1 MKRFTALF
9 LTFIFLFACVSCRRE
24 SEKQAQTSEA
34 TTVSTVSTDLT
45 VKTSEASSTV
55 ATETTEEGKTV
66 STAQTTAKPKT
77 SIKNT
82 VKSTAASV
90 ISAVKTTTAPKKRP
104 QRTTVRTPLPT
115 SPSTTA
121 ALSTLATTVTIASTL
136 AKTTTTTERT
146 ETYPADTPAVNP
158 TPTKPQKLRCTV
170 SIDCSTIL
178 NNMDKLK
185 SGKEFFVPADGKI
198 LKTVTV
204 EFEQGETVFDI
215 LKRACANNPCSGNC
229 QYCQS
234 SGIQLEYSYSGG
246 YGSYYVEGIHQIYE
260 KDCGSKSGWMF
271 KVNGVFPNLGCSS
284 YTVKNGDKI
293 EWLYT
298 CDLGEDIGAEV

>member
-1 MKRFTALF
+1 MKRITALF
-9 LTFIFLFACVSCRRE
+9 LTFIFLFACVSCRKE
-24 SEKQAQTSEA
+24 SENQVQTSEN
-34 TTVSTVSTDLT
+34 TTVSTVLTSDTTDNSLANAAEP
-45 VKTSEASSTV
+45 SESEKAV
-55 ATETTEEGKTV
+55 ITT
-66 STAQTTAKPKT
+66 QTTSKPQT
-77 SIKNT
+77 SVKNT
-82 VKSTAASV
+82 VKSTVSTV
-90 ISAVKTTTAPKKRP
+90 ISAVKTTAAPKKRP

-121 ALSTLATTVTIASTL
+121 ALSTLATTATIASTS
-136 AKTTTTTERT
+136 AKTTTTRRM
-146 ETYPADTPAVNP
+146 ETSPADLPAVNP
-158 TPTKPQKLRCTV
+158 TPTEPQKLRCTI

-178 NNMDKLK
+178 NNKDKLK
-185 SGKEFFVPADGKI
+185 NGKELFVPADGKI

-215 LKRACANNPCSGNC
+215 LKRVCANNHCSGNC

-234 SGIQLEYSYSGG
+234 SGIQLEYSYSGS
-246 YGSYYVEGIHQIYE
+246 YGNYYIEGIHQIYE

-271 KVNGVFPNLGCSS
+271 KVNGVFPNVGCSS

>member
-1 MKRFTALF
+1 MKRITALF
-9 LTFIFLFACVSCRRE
+9 LTFIFLFACVSCRKE
-24 SEKQAQTSEA
+24 SENQVQTSEA
-34 TTVSTVSTDLT
+34 STVSTALT
-45 VKTSEASSTV
+45 SVTAKASST
-55 ATETTEEGKTV
+55 AEAETSEEEKAV
-66 STAQTTAKPKT
+66 STAQTTSKPKT
-77 SIKNT
+77 SVKNT

-90 ISAVKTTTAPKKRP
+90 ISAVKSTTAPKKRP

-115 SPSTTA
+115 SPTTTA
-121 ALSTLATTVTIASTL
+121 ALSTLATTVTIASTS
-136 AKTTTTTERT
+136 AKVTTTTRKA
-146 ETYPADTPAVNP
+146 ETPPADSPAVNP
-158 TPTKPQKLRCTV
+158 TPTEPQKLRCTI

-185 SGKEFFVPADGKI
+185 NGKEFFVPADGKI

-215 LKRACANNPCSGNC
+215 LKRACANNHCSGNC

-284 YTVKNGDKI
+284 YPVRNGDKI

>member
-1 MKRFTALF
+1 MKRITALF
-9 LTFIFLFACVSCRRE
+9 LTFIFLFACVSCRKE
-24 SEKQAQTSEA
+24 SENQVQTNEN
-34 TTVSTVSTDLT
+34 TTVSTVLTSDTTD
-45 VKTSEASSTV
+45 TSSANAAEPSESEKAV
-55 ATETTEEGKTV
+55 IAT
-66 STAQTTAKPKT
+66 QTTSKPQT
-77 SIKNT
+77 GVKNT
-82 VKSTAASV
+82 VKSTVSTV
-90 ISAVKTTTAPKKRP
+90 ISAVKTTAAPKKRP

-121 ALSTLATTVTIASTL
+121 ALSTLATTATIASTS
-136 AKTTTTTERT
+136 AKTTTTRRT
-146 ETYPADTPAVNP
+146 ETSPADLPAVNP
-158 TPTKPQKLRCTV
+158 TPTEPQKLRCTI

-178 NNMDKLK
+178 NNKDNLK
-185 SGKEFFVPADGKI
+185 NGKDLFVPADGKI

-215 LKRACANNPCSGNC
+215 LKRVCANNHCSGNC

-234 SGIQLEYSYSGG
+234 SGIQLEYSYSGS
-246 YGSYYVEGIHQIYE
+246 YGNYYIEGIHQIYE

-271 KVNGVFPNLGCSS
+271 KVNGVFPNVGCSS

>member
-1 MKRFTALF
+1 MKRITALF
-9 LTFIFLFACVSCRRE
+9 LTFIFLFACVSCRKE
-24 SEKQAQTSEA
+24 SENQVQTSEN
-34 TTVSTVSTDLT
+34 TTVSTVLTSDTTD
-45 VKTSEASSTV
+45 TSSANAAEPSESEKAV
-55 ATETTEEGKTV
+55 IAT
-66 STAQTTAKPKT
+66 QTTSKPQT
-77 SIKNT
+77 GVKNT
-82 VKSTAASV
+82 VKSTVSTV
-90 ISAVKTTTAPKKRP
+90 ISAVKTTAAPKKRP

-121 ALSTLATTVTIASTL
+121 ALSTLATTATIASTS
-136 AKTTTTTERT
+136 AKTTTTRRT
-146 ETYPADTPAVNP
+146 ETSPADLPAVNP
-158 TPTKPQKLRCTV
+158 TPTEPQKLRCTI

-178 NNMDKLK
+178 NNKDKLK
-185 SGKEFFVPADGKI
+185 NGKELFVPADGKI

-215 LKRACANNPCSGNC
+215 LKRVCANNHCSGNC
-229 QYCQS
+229 QFCQS

-246 YGSYYVEGIHQIYE
+246 YGNYYIEGIHQIYE

-271 KVNGVFPNLGCSS
+271 KVNGVFPNVGCSS